1 MPLYIKYRLNG
12 AGPKVKLR
20 VLEKQ
25 SGLIGARLAGAEW
38 STSDIIVFLGTV
50 HILCRHF
57 EGGEGGGVG
66 VIKRKFFL
74 LLILVLQTIYYAM
87 SIYIII
93 TFTVQNELHII
104 FFNSSLLYQY

>member
-50 HILCRHF
+50 HILRRHF
-57 EGGEGGGVG
+57 EGKGGWGGGCH
-66 VIKRKFFL
+66 K
-74 LLILVLQTIYYAM
+74 M
-87 SIYIII
+87 
-93 TFTVQNELHII
+93 EI
-104 FFNSSLLYQY
+104 FAYF

>member
-50 HILCRHF
+50 HILRSHF
-57 EGGEGGGVG
+57 EGKGGAQCVELDLRWRFCGHG
-66 VIKRKFFL
+66 SACPAIYLYLKF
-74 LLILVLQTIYYAM
+74 
-87 SIYIII
+87 
-93 TFTVQNELHII
+93 
-104 FFNSSLLYQY
+104 

>member
-38 STSDIIVFLGTV
+38 STSDIIVFLGTI
-50 HILCRHF
+50 HILRRHF
-57 EGGEGGGVG
+57 EGKGGGG
-66 VIKRKFFL
+66 IKRKFL
-74 LLILVLQTIYYAM
+74 L
-87 SIYIII
+87 
-93 TFTVQNELHII
+93 TFNFSTAEYLLRYVKLHHNQICC
-104 FFNSSLLYQY
+104 SK